1 MKPPVPAAG
10 PWRRLGAQS
19 MEADIRVTSECDL
32 TITVDDGQSAAVPGE
47 AVSYAIT
54 VSNPGTSAV
63 AGAVV
68 TDNLPAA
75 VSTAYWSCIG
85 SGGGACTAS
94 GSGDIDDLADL
105 PVGASV
111 TYTLDVTID
120 PSATGTLSNSA
131 SVSPPAGYVDTNPG
145 DNTDTDIDTLTP
157 EVDLAITKD
166 DGRSHVVAG
175 LGTTYTIVASNP
187 GPSSVFGA
195 TVADVFPTELTGAS
209 WTCVGA
215 GGGACTASGTGDIDD
230 SVDLYAGGSVTY
242 TTYASVDSGAT
253 GTVVNTAT
261 VSVPGGVTERDPVDN
276 TDTDTDTIVV
286 PLFAD
291 GFESGDT
298 GRWSSA
304 TPQAGLGP
312 HHKPPPH
319 PRPDPEP
326 KPEP

>member
-1 MKPPVPAAG
+1 M
-10 PWRRLGAQS
+10 
-19 MEADIRVTSECDL
+19 
-32 TITVDDGQSAAVPGE
+32 
-47 AVSYAIT
+47 
-54 VSNPGTSAV
+54 
-63 AGAVV
+63 
-68 TDNLPAA
+68 
-75 VSTAYWSCIG
+75 
-85 SGGGACTAS
+85 
-94 GSGDIDDLADL
+94 
-105 PVGASV
+105 
-111 TYTLDVTID
+111 
-120 PSATGTLSNSA
+120 
-131 SVSPPAGYVDTNPG
+131 
-145 DNTDTDIDTLTP
+145 
-157 EVDLAITKD
+157 
-166 DGRSHVVAG
+166 
-175 LGTTYTIVASNP
+175 
-187 GPSSVFGA
+187 
-195 TVADVFPTELTGAS
+195 
-209 WTCVGA
+209 
-215 GGGACTASGTGDIDD
+215 
-230 SVDLYAGGSVTY
+230 TY